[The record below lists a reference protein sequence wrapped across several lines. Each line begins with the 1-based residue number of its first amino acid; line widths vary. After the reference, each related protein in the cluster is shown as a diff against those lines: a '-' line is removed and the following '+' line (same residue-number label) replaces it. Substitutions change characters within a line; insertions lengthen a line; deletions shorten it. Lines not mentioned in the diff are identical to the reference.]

1 MAETASYAFCIK
13 KKQNQGVF
21 SETRSKSRHKTVKEN
36 EAETFRNLLED
47 NSRKINFF
55 SVINYHRRL

>member
-13 KKQNQGVF
+13 KKQNQRVF
-21 SETRSKSRHKTVKEN
+21 SETRSKSKQEAVKEN

-47 NSRKINFF
+47 SSGKINLFF
-55 SVINYHRRL
+55 CN